1 MDPVS
6 PRRPARYLWR
16 GLSSS
21 RTYWSLALAALMLL
35 VIAGPTVWVAG
46 APPGV
51 PSGAAMVEVTPQ
63 QYLPVLRRDFTST
76 PTTTLTPTPTPTAS
90 PTSSP
95 TATRSPTPPGWMSA
109 SDFGLVFVNSA
120 EDLAGDARVSR
131 GASSGAKL
139 DRFPIYW
146 NRIETNPGQF
156 TWESQD
162 AALAAD
168 ECHGLGA
175 LAILLG
181 EPGFYGSGAAT
192 SAPAASLPPV
202 GGSILRQGQ
211 PGQAPAACGPG
222 APSGLYQPVFSD
234 GSDRPGPGKA
244 ANPNNPWSRFVDQA
258 VQRYRPDGTRGL
270 HVRYWEIWN
279 EPDLCQFWSGTA
291 GQYARLLKV
300 AFLAIKNRDPQATV
314 IWGGI
319 AHYEQPNFLYDLVN
333 TLHSDPMAAEF
344 GGFFDAAGTHHYAIQ
359 ENGYSWTTRI
369 RAALNVVGW
378 SAKPIWVTESGVPVC
393 NDYPGPSC
401 PSPWR
406 AAPDEQASY
415 IWQNVAYTRL
425 AGGGPI
431 FHFALHDDCGNV
443 VAPNSPDGF
452 GLVKNE
458 ATSYCSP
465 GQAESRL
472 AYTAYRLAVQY
483 FGGTQILWSDTQQT
497 GTGRAQR
504 VAFYD
509 PVTHER
515 RLLIF
520 DLDAGAITG
529 RVPVTGVGARR
540 LDLDGSQLTLAP
552 SNGEY
557 QIALS
562 GATNRNWPDG
572 QGGYNI
578 GIYGRP
584 YLVIEQDTLPPVTS
598 MTPLPTT
605 SPPSFLVRW
614 SATDLGSSVAAVAI
628 WFQRDEEPWQ
638 LWLPGQPANGSATFN
653 GAQGHHYRFVA
664 LGTDRA
670 GNATT
675 ALVAEAETWT
685 TDQPPQL
692 AVTGQVTNVRGQPAA
707 GVNVAIGSVNGS
719 TDGSG
724 NFALVVTPGTYDVR
738 LAGQVVIH
746 NRAFSAD
753 TALAMLLPPAS
764 TAVTNGDFEAG
775 LTGWTFGATCPVAV
789 EVQPGSEDH
798 ALHLATSFV
807 PNPGVPGEENSS
819 GGNST
824 VFQNLHV
831 PAGQPY
837 LALRYR
843 LESQEMA
850 AGHDKFEVIV
860 IKNNQPSYLH
870 VRETAISWSTL
881 ALDLSAFAGSDVTLI
896 FNVYQS
902 SPNRPTSAYIDHVMI
917 GQ

>member
-6 PRRPARYLWR
+6 PRRPAEPPRRAFDSL
-16 GLSSS
+16 
-21 RTYWSLALAALMLL
+21 RTYWPLILAVLILLA
-35 VIAGPTVWVAG
+35 IAVPTAWVAG
-46 APPGV
+46 APPPA
-51 PSGAAMVEVTPQ
+51 PSGAALAEMTPQ
-63 QYLPVLRRDFTST
+63 QYFPIFRRDFTPAPT
-76 PTTTLTPTPTPTAS
+76 PTLTPSPTPTPTA
-90 PTSSP
+90 TSSP
-95 TATRSPTPPGWMSA
+95 TPSGGMRA

-120 EDLAGDARVSR
+120 EDPAGDARITR
-131 GASSGAKL
+131 GAAGGAKL

-146 NRIETNPGQF
+146 NNIETSPGQF
-156 TWESQD
+156 TWDRQD
-162 AALAAD
+162 TAVGAD
-168 ECHGLGA
+168 ESHGLGV

-181 EPGFYGSGAAT
+181 EPGFYGSGATA
-192 SAPAASLPPV
+192 SAPSAPMPPV

-211 PGQAPAACGPG
+211 PGLAPVQCGPG

-234 GSDRPGPGKA
+234 GSDRPGPGKT
-244 ANPNNPWSRFVDQA
+244 ANPNNPWARFVDQA
-258 VQRYRPDGTRGL
+258 VQRYRPGGARGL
-270 HVRYWEIWN
+270 HVRYWEVWN

-291 GQYARLLKV
+291 VQYARLLKV

-344 GGFFDAAGTHHYAIQ
+344 GGFFDAAGTHHYSVE
-359 ENGYSWTTRI
+359 ENGYSWTARTW
-369 RAALNVVGW
+369 AALNGVGW
-378 SAKPIWVTESGVPVC
+378 SNKPIWVTESGVPVC
-393 NDYPGPSC
+393 NDYPGPLC

-406 AAPDEQASY
+406 AAPEEQASY
-415 IWQNVAYTRL
+415 VWQNVAYTRL

-443 VAPNSPDGF
+443 VAPDSPDGF

-458 ATSYCSP
+458 TTSSCSP
-465 GQAESRL
+465 AHAESRL
-472 AYTAYRLAVQY
+472 AYTAYRLAAQY
-483 FGGTQILWSDTQQT
+483 FGGTEILWSDAQQT
-497 GTGRAQR
+497 STGRAQR

-509 PVTHER
+509 SATHER

-520 DLDAGAITG
+520 DLDATAVTA
-529 RVPVTGVGARR
+529 RVPATGGGARR
-540 LDLDGSQLTLAP
+540 LDLDGSQVALAP

-557 QIALS
+557 QIALP

-572 QGGYNI
+572 QDGYNI
-578 GIYGRP
+578 GIYGHP
-584 YLVIEQDTLPPVTS
+584 YLIIEQDTMPPVTG

-614 SATDLGSSVAAVAI
+614 SATDLGSGMAGVAI
-628 WFQRDEEPWQ
+628 WYQRDEELWQ
-638 LWLPGQPANGSATFN
+638 VWLPGQPANGSATFN
-653 GAQGHHYRFVA
+653 GEQGHHYRFAA

-670 GNATT
+670 GNAMRTPVT
-675 ALVAEAETWT
+675 QAETWT

-692 AVTGQVTNVRGQPAA
+692 AVMGQVTNVRGQPAA
-707 GVNVAIGSVNGS
+707 GVSVAIGSASGT

-724 NFALVVTPGTYDVR
+724 NFALAVTPGTYDV
-738 LAGQVVIH
+738 LVAGQVVIH
-746 NRAFSAD
+746 GRTFSAD
-753 TALAMLLPPAS
+753 TMLALLQPPAS
-764 TAVTNGDFEAG
+764 NAVTNGDFEAG
-775 LTGWTFGATCPVAV
+775 LTGWTFGGSCPVAV
-789 EVQPGSEDH
+789 EVQPGSGDH

-807 PNPGVPGEENSS
+807 ANPGVPGEENSP

-824 VFQNLHV
+824 VSQNLHV

-843 LESQEMA
+843 VDSQETST
-850 AGHDKFEVIV
+850 GHDKFEVIV
-860 IKNNQPSYLH
+860 IKNNQPSYLQ
-870 VRETAISWSTL
+870 VRETAIPWTTFSV
-881 ALDLSAFAGSDVTLI
+881 DLSAFAGSDVTLI

-902 SPNRPTSAYIDHVMI
+902 SPNRLTSAYIDQVMI